1 VKSAQQKKEQPT
13 KRGLVVQS
21 EDDEKETP
29 RVEKRKPAEAD
40 TVVTTLTQA
49 VHHKKSKKAT
59 ALAATALAATTAALA
74 SATQAATALA
84 AETTAATATAAM
96 IDDGTPTPL
105 FEQPRARKLTGK
117 GKIHIL
123 LVDDNY

>member
-1 VKSAQQKKEQPT
+1 MKKPAT
-13 KRGLVVQS
+13 KRGQVVQS

-84 AETTAATATAAM
+84 AETTTATAAM

-105 FEQPRARKLTGK
+105 FEQPRARKLNGK